1 MRGFEQATTPMQLQ
15 SAQDANVD
23 GAATQGWAKAA
34 GNAAPDPRE
43 SYRAVLELERMR
55 RVLNII
61 AHAPGAR
68 EWMGTILH
76 DAALELGA
84 KT

>member
-1 MRGFEQATTPMQLQ
+1 MSGFEQATTPMQQ

-23 GAATQGWAKAA
+23 GAATRGWAKAA
-34 GNAAPDPRE
+34 GNYSTETWAAADI
-43 SYRAVLELERMR
+43 ERMQQ
-55 RVLNII
+55 VLFTISDI
-61 AHAPGAR
+61 PGAR

-84 KT
+84 KR

>member
-1 MRGFEQATTPMQLQ
+1 MSQHDEERAMERLGDRSRASSDRRTETW
-15 SAQDANVD
+15 
-23 GAATQGWAKAA
+23 AAA
-34 GNAAPDPRE
+34 DI
-43 SYRAVLELERMR
+43 ERMR

-61 AHAPGAR
+61 ANIPGAR

-84 KT
+84 KQ